1 MPYETKEELLALAK
15 IDPELDAVG
24 AYNSVDDTNVDTPCS
39 SSRPMRC
46 QT

>member
-24 AYNSVDDTNVDTPCS
+24 APNLPADAGADELCS
-39 SSRPMRC
+39 S
-46 QT
+46 